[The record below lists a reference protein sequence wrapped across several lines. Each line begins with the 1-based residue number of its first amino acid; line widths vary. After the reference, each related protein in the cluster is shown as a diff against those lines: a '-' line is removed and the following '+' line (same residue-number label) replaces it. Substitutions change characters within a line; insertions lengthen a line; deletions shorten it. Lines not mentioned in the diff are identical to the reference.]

1 MPCLRS
7 SGAYEHLLQISEI
20 EITDEIQNPDGPCYF
35 FKDYEGIEWHIK
47 AYDVQDKY
55 INI

>member
-1 MPCLRS
+1 M
-7 SGAYEHLLQISEI
+7 ALQYDFLFTLIKGSK
-20 EITDEIQNPDGPCYF
+20 PVYSRCYF